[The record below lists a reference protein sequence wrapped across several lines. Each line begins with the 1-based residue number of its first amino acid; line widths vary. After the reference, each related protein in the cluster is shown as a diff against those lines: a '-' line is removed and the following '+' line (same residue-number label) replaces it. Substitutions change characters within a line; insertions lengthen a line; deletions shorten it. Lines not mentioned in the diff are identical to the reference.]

1 MFKKACIL
9 TAVTSMLI
17 VGCSN
22 DQNYKREVDGNDDYL
37 KAPALKPLTVPTGMT
52 VPTQSSDYYVYTT
65 STNGE
70 LGKKVDIRP
79 PLLPIPTIADAYAT
93 YDKGVVTLDA
103 PANSGVWNSIP
114 TTLKNNNIAIA
125 GSDNNNIQ
133 TANTL
138 FFRNDE
144 SLSVDVAYLIQRY
157 ITNSREYVT
166 VRLTG
171 LKRMGQDVTDSA
183 DIQRYTVSL
192 FNKLMEA
199 IAPAPAPIP
208 PSSDTT
214 KDNK

>member
-1 MFKKACIL
+1 MFNKTIFRKVMFKKACIL

-114 TTLKNNNIAIA
+114 TTLKITI
-125 GSDNNNIQ
+125 
-133 TANTL
+133 
-138 FFRNDE
+138 
-144 SLSVDVAYLIQRY
+144 SLLQVVIIIIFKPQIRYFSVMMNHSLLMWLI
-157 ITNSREYVT
+157 
-166 VRLTG
+166 
-171 LKRMGQDVTDSA
+171 
-183 DIQRYTVSL
+183 
-192 FNKLMEA
+192 
-199 IAPAPAPIP
+199 
-208 PSSDTT
+208 
-214 KDNK
+214 

>member
-1 MFKKACIL
+1 M
-9 TAVTSMLI
+9 
-17 VGCSN
+17 
-22 DQNYKREVDGNDDYL
+22 
-37 KAPALKPLTVPTGMT
+37 
-52 VPTQSSDYYVYTT
+52 
-65 STNGE
+65 
-70 LGKKVDIRP
+70 
-79 PLLPIPTIADAYAT
+79 
-93 YDKGVVTLDA
+93 
-103 PANSGVWNSIP
+103 
-114 TTLKNNNIAIA
+114 
-125 GSDNNNIQ
+125 
-133 TANTL
+133 
-138 FFRNDE
+138 
-144 SLSVDVAYLIQRY
+144 AYLIQRY